1 METAAPI
8 MQEAKLRHPSGE
20 EMALTL
26 CLRGVAGG
34 ECVAEERLAWEDGQK
49 GEIPTAALI
58 RLVAGAEEGL
68 YTLRGEWRPH
78 EAPTNA
84 APALERALGSV
95 EILGPPAA
103 STDRSESRSVVLQ
116 LLYEIDCADHPLAD
130 ALIHNEDY
138 AELEERQREIVRQYV
153 RGVSARRAAFDEILQ
168 RYAPDFPLDQ
178 LAIVDRNILRLALYE
193 MFHSARPLSVMIHE
207 AVWLADVYGS
217 EGAIGFV
224 NGVLGSVAE
233 ELPSLR
239 AGLSPEGVTTA

>member
-1 METAAPI
+1 METTAPI
-8 MQEAKLRHPSGE
+8 IHEAMLRHPSGE

-26 CLRGVAGG
+26 RLRGVASA
-34 ECVAEERLAWEDGQK
+34 EYVAEERLAWEGGQK
-49 GEIPTAALI
+49 GEIPTASLS
-58 RLVAGAEEGL
+58 RLVAGAEEGA
-68 YTLRGEWRPH
+68 YTLRGEWHLH
-78 EAPTNA
+78 EAPVGE
-84 APALERALGSV
+84 APALERVLGNV
-95 EILGPPAA
+95 EILGPVAP

-116 LLYEIDCADHPLAD
+116 VLYEIDCADHPITA
-130 ALIHNEDY
+130 ALTHNEEY
-138 AELEERQREIVRQYV
+138 AKLEDRQREIVRQYV
-153 RGVSARRAAFDEILQ
+153 RGVFARRAAFDEIIQ

-193 MFHSARPLSVMIHE
+193 ILHSARPLSVMIHE

-239 AGLSPEGVTTA
+239 AGLSPDGVTVA